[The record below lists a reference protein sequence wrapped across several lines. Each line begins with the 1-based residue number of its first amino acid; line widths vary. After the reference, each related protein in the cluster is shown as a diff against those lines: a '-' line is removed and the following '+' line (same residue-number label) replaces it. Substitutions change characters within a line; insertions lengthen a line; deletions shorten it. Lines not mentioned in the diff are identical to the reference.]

1 MNGCGGWIRTSDL
14 EVMSLASYQAAPP
27 RDVRPIL
34 PYCRAH
40 LQENSIKGSFLV
52 LVFYL
57 YETNRAS
64 NVLELASVS

>member
-1 MNGCGGWIRTSDL
+1 
-14 EVMSLASYQAAPP
+14 
-27 RDVRPIL
+27 VRPIL